1 MKREG
6 LESLRKDEFRSL
18 LPIADLIPKE
28 EKREGAQKAKTKTKT
43 IQKRLVNIR
52 LTGSRFLFGERDI
65 LEVKVGNVV

>member
-28 EKREGAQKAKTKTKT
+28 EKREGAQKAKT
-43 IQKRLVNIR
+43 IQKRLVSIR
-52 LTGSRFLFGERDI
+52 LTGARFLFGERDI

>member
-28 EKREGAQKAKTKTKT
+28 EKREGAQKAKTKT